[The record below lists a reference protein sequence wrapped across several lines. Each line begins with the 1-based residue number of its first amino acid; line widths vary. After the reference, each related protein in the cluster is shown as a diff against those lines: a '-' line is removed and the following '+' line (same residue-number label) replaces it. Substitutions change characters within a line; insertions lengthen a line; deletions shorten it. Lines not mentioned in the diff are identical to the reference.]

1 MISIDWFRLV
11 LSPDAAVSELSDEL
25 PGAAFCPASLPP
37 IYSWLDCSRLLD
49 YPKSSPNMTNVDP
62 HELQKFSE
70 MAHRWWDPNAEFKPL
85 HELNPVRLEW
95 IDAHAHL
102 MGKRALDIGC
112 GGGIL
117 SESMALRGAKVK
129 GIDLA
134 TSALGVADLHS
145 LESGVEVEYEEIA
158 AEALAA
164 REPGTY
170 DIVTCMEMLEHVPSP
185 AAIVEAC
192 ATLVKPGGW
201 VFFSTLNR
209 NAKAYLFAV
218 IGAEY
223 IARMLPRGTHDY
235 ARFIKPSELGGFA
248 RAARLDVVEIKGIT
262 YRPFSKRF
270 ALSDDTSINYLMA
283 CRRAA

>member
-1 MISIDWFRLV
+1 
-11 LSPDAAVSELSDEL
+11 
-25 PGAAFCPASLPP
+25 
-37 IYSWLDCSRLLD
+37 
-49 YPKSSPNMTNVDP
+49 MTNVDP

-117 SESMALRGAKVK
+117 SESMAARGAKVK

-134 TSALGVADLHS
+134 SSALGVADLHS

-164 REPGTY
+164 REPAAY
-170 DIVTCMEMLEHVPSP
+170 DVVTCMEMLEHVPSP
-185 AAIVEAC
+185 GAIVEAC

-248 RAARLDVVEIKGIT
+248 RAARLEVVEIKGIT

-270 ALSDDTSINYLMA
+270 GLSDDTSINYLMA
-283 CRRAA
+283 CRRPAQ